1 MLKIST
7 ASSCTAPQIPIQNL
21 YVLQIRLHFSTSNS
35 SNNGSRSWEND
46 EKKSIKQQAHKIP
59 NEKKDGEKTLF
70 QLIYKRNF
78 LIRCA
83 KQHNPIYG
91 CSVFSSGSFFFE
103 HWTMFNSPLN
113 SIFLRL
119 CIFFSVG
126 QSISDTWDNV
136 SCFVHLQCEC
146 SKTSLWTAIKAIR
159 AQNEDGNG

>member
-1 MLKIST
+1 MYCPPNANTNTNTIALFDQQQQQQQWQQRRKKRMK
-7 ASSCTAPQIPIQNL
+7 L
-21 YVLQIRLHFSTSNS
+21 
-35 SNNGSRSWEND
+35 RSWEND

-119 CIFFSVG
+119 CIFFLVG

-136 SCFVHLQCEC
+136 FCFVHLQCEC
-146 SKTSLWTAIKAIR
+146 SKTSLWTAIKSIR